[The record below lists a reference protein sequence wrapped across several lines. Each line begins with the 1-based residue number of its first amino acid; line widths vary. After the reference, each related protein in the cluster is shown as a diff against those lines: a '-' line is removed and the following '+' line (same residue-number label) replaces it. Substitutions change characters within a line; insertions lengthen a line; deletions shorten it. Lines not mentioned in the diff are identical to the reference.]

1 MRKFPIS
8 TLALL
13 GIASI
18 ASAAAITG
26 FTNTWMNVS
35 DLNEDGTAGNG
46 LWGSGWDMADVP
58 AQFDAATGVFTQQV
72 NVNAGDNSL
81 AGSDGDRAY
90 WTNSSDGGVTAG
102 ASGGKHMNANVFNES
117 WDWGGQNIT
126 WSGSTV
132 TNDLSSAHTGMA
144 FIKQLDPGS
153 GWATVDYLTVELVS
167 GQDFSLSFAPT
178 AGMVTQAGFVI
189 DGANGLST
197 QTLGGITANNLD
209 ITVSPVPE
217 PSTYALIAGFAAF
230 LFVAI
235 RRRK

>member
-26 FTNTWMNVS
+26 FTNTWMNIS

-81 AGSDGDRAY
+81 AGSDGDRDY

-132 TNDLSSAHTGMA
+132 TNDLSSAHTGLA
-144 FIKQLDPGS
+144 FIKELDPNDN
-153 GWATVDYLTVELVS
+153 WATVDYLTVELVS

-178 AGMVTQAGFVI
+178 AGMVTQAGFVV

-197 QTLGGITANNLD
+197 QTLGGIEANNLD
-209 ITVSPVPE
+209 LTVSPVPE